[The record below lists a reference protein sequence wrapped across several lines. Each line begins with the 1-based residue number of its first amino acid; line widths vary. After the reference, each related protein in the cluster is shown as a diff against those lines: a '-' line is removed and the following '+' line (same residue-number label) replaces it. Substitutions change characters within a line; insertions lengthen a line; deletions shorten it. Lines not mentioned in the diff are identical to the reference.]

1 MVTGRGGFACA
12 LSRGERGATL
22 VEYKILVGLLAVM
35 VIVTIIFVGDWVE
48 DKLASL
54 DSTLESTCGELPES
68 SSGEGCAEGRN

>member
-1 MVTGRGGFACA
+1 
-12 LSRGERGATL
+12 
-22 VEYKILVGLLAVM
+22 